1 MGACCSVV
9 KPNDGEKINTD
20 LNVHFNRKKILLEAV
35 DRQGLKQ
42 NTMENP
48 DAEEAQDMITSYED
62 ISKVYTF
69 KPSGGNIGSGHF
81 GKVGLAKVNYEGLD
95 YFANKTKPYAIKRIS
110 LEDLTDLKVLNREVC
125 ILKNMD
131 HPYIAKFYESYRDD
145 DYLSLVMEYCSGS
158 TLTDLIIERGKL
170 EESDI
175 KEWV

>member
-35 DRQGLKQ
+35 DRMGLKQ

-48 DAEEAQDMITSYED
+48 DAEEAEDMITSYED

-81 GKVGLAKVNYEGLD
+81 GPPV
-95 YFANKTKPYAIKRIS
+95 
-110 LEDLTDLKVLNREVC
+110 
-125 ILKNMD
+125 
-131 HPYIAKFYESYRDD
+131 
-145 DYLSLVMEYCSGS
+145 YC
-158 TLTDLIIERGKL
+158 
-170 EESDI
+170 
-175 KEWV
+175 